1 MKQPLTDR
9 QSGIVELLALGWNT
23 KEIATHFNIL
33 PETVQK
39 TIHDAF
45 IRTGAKSRIE
55 LAAFFWWGDDGL
67 TPDEILAK
75 LRYSVL
81 SRPAAGAE
89 TGPAAELKTAGP
101 GADQLPDVPLDAPR
115 ENLIDEDLDDYA

>member
-9 QSGIVELLALGWNT
+9 QSGTVELLALGWNT

-81 SRPAAGAE
+81 
-89 TGPAAELKTAGP
+89 AAELKTAGS